1 MLLFANPATWPHSDL
16 VAATVDLD
24 PRTVLAAY
32 REGVFPMPLEPDL
45 IGWFSPLDRGVLPL
59 DGLRVTRSLR
69 KSMKHYRVSVDQAY
83 EQVVDG
89 CADPRREAGWIDA
102 DIRRVY
108 GELHQAGV
116 VHSVEVWD
124 AADRLVGGLYGVSIG
139 GLFAGESMFH
149 DPQHGRD
156 ASKTALVE
164 LVRLLSAD
172 GLPRLLDV
180 QWLTPHLASLGAVEL
195 SRRDYLS
202 RLRKVLDQPPPAWP
216 VAD

>member
-1 MLLFANPATWPHSDL
+1 MLLFAEPATWPQSDL

-24 PRTVLAAY
+24 PRTVVAAY
-32 REGVFPMPLEPDL
+32 CEGVFPMPLEPGL

-59 DGLRVTRSLR
+59 DRLRVTRSLR
-69 KSMKHYRVSVDQAY
+69 KSMKRYRVSVDQAY

-89 CADPRREAGWIDA
+89 CADPRREAGWIDR

-108 GELHQAGV
+108 GELHRSGV

-124 AADRLVGGLYGVSIG
+124 AEDRLVGGLYGVSIG

-149 DPQHGRD
+149 DPRHGRD

-164 LVRLLSAD
+164 LVRLLGAD
-172 GLPRLLDV
+172 GVPRLLDV
-180 QWLTPHLASLGAVEL
+180 QWLTPHLASLGAVEI
-195 SRRDYLS
+195 SRAGYLC
-202 RLRKVLDQPPPAWP
+202 RLQRALEQRPPAWS
-216 VAD
+216 VAG